1 MVRIYLRPDQLEIQ
15 KTTRDETEEG
25 LILFDLQGD
34 IKTIGDPKGSKIG
47 TLKFENGTPILQ
59 VGQWYIT
66 GKVTELEK
74 PIMVIKKREKNSSM
88 FDSPGR
94 RGESLIAEKLE
105 DLNIID
111 SHENIEYDIVQI
123 FKKAYMFTSRPIPMR
138 ISQGCPKSTGL
149 PQPPQ

>member
-15 KTTRDETEEG
+15 KTTRDETDITEEG

-74 PIMVIKKREKNSSM
+74 PIMVIKRREKNSSIS
-88 FDSPGR
+88 DSSR

-123 FKKAYMFTSRPIPMR
+123 FKKAYMFTSRPIPMMMNNV
-138 ISQGCPKSTGL
+138 SG
-149 PQPPQ
+149 

>member
-15 KTTRDETEEG
+15 KTTRDETDITEEG

-34 IKTIGDPKGSKIG
+34 IKTIGDPK
-47 TLKFENGTPILQ
+47 

-74 PIMVIKKREKNSSM
+74 PIMVIKRREKNSSIS
-88 FDSPGR
+88 DSSR
-94 RGESLIAEKLE
+94 REESLIAEKLE

-123 FKKAYMFTSRPIPMR
+123 FKKAYMFTSRPIPMMMNNV
-138 ISQGCPKSTGL
+138 SG
-149 PQPPQ
+149 